1 MGSNK
6 IEWKP
11 ETICTDLFSEYP
23 GLEDLMKKRVHP
35 LNKGVLIFS
44 RSWAV
49 DIGLPKKQDVVC
61 DVLLVA
67 ENAYPVLYTVVED
80 ASSAEPESSRETAY
94 ALKQKLVNVGG
105 YASKVC
111 VIPQILHLN
120 GTKNQMEVAE
130 CGVPQQE
137 NQGNPCGYA
146 SLYPGNYILTSRDI
160 PAFLRAL
167 VIVVL
172 GFKSYLSDHLGCE
185 IFNLL
190 TLKQYELLSKNLHKV
205 KEQFVLGLP
214 GTGKTIVALKIIERI
229 RNIFHCSAEEILYIC
244 ENQPLKEFVR

>member
-1 MGSNK
+1 
-6 IEWKP
+6 
-11 ETICTDLFSEYP
+11 
-23 GLEDLMKKRVHP
+23 MKSQIYP

-49 DIGLPKKQDVVC
+49 DIGLQRKKDVVC

-67 ENAYPVLYTVVED
+67 ENEYPVLYTVVKD
-80 ASSAEPESSRETAY
+80 ASSAESENSRETAY
-94 ALKQKLVNVGG
+94 ALKQKLVNEGG

-111 VIPQILHLN
+111 VIPRILHLN

-130 CGVPQQE
+130 DDVPQQE
-137 NQGNPCGYA
+137 NQENPCDYA
-146 SLYPGNYILTSRDI
+146 SLYPENYVLTSRDI

-172 GFKSYLSDHLGCE
+172 RFRSYLSDHLGSE
-185 IFNLL
+185 IFSLL
-190 TLKQYELLSKNLHKV
+190 TVRQYELLSKNLRKA

-229 RNIFHCSAEEILYIC
+229 RNTFHCSAKEVLYIC
-244 ENQPLKEFVR
+244 ENQPLKKFVG